1 MTNYPR
7 HPKGPLETRI
17 EKRGEEA
24 LALAGLYTIKMGWD
38 GLPDRLVF
46 RKGSDRVFWIEYKKL
61 DGVLSALQKARCR
74 DLVEKGQRVY
84 VVRSHDELAKVI
96 AVETLNANA
105 R

>member
-7 HPKGPLETRI
+7 RPKGPLETRI
-17 EKRGEEA
+17 ERRGDEF
-24 LALAGLYTIKMGWD
+24 LALAGFYTIKMGWD
-38 GLPDRLVF
+38 GLPDRIVF
-46 RKGSDRVFWIEYKKL
+46 RKGSDRVFWVEYKKQ

-84 VVRSHDELAKVI
+84 VVRGYEELQKVI